1 MTGEMNLAY
10 DYPLLGAFWTLLWIF
25 LWVMWI
31 FLLFRIFSDI
41 FRDDSLN
48 GWAKAGWSIFA
59 VVLPFL
65 GVFVY
70 LIARGKGMGSAKRIR
85 PEPGSMHSTAT
96 SARPPAPPG
105 RVRPRNLRSS
115 RKSRP
120 EATSRTRS
128 SSAPRR
134 RSCTEAPFACESAS
148 GPAGGGP
155 ADPSRSL
162 MSAGSEFTRYTVL
175 TIPVPASG
183 GAAGGAP

>member
-48 GWAKAGWSIFA
+48 GWAKAGWSIFT

-70 LIARGKGMGSAKRIR
+70 LIARGKGMGEREAHQARARQHAFESYVREAVGTAKPSAAEELAKLSEIK
-85 PEPGSMHSTAT
+85 
-96 SARPPAPPG
+96 ARG
-105 RVRPRNLRSS
+105 DLTD
-115 RKSRP
+115 
-120 EATSRTRS
+120 E
-128 SSAPRR
+128 
-134 RSCTEAPFACESAS
+134 
-148 GPAGGGP
+148 
-155 ADPSRSL
+155 
-162 MSAGSEFTRYTVL
+162 EFQRAKAKIL
-175 TIPVPASG
+175 H
-183 GAAGGAP
+183 

>member
-70 LIARGKGMGSAKRIR
+70 LIARGKGMGEREAHQARARQHAFDSYVREAAGDRQAECGRGTCEALGNQGQRR
-85 PEPGSMHSTAT
+85 PH
-96 SARPPAPPG
+96 G
-105 RVRPRNLRSS
+105 R
-115 RKSRP
+115 
-120 EATSRTRS
+120 
-128 SSAPRR
+128 
-134 RSCTEAPFACESAS
+134 
-148 GPAGGGP
+148 G
-155 ADPSRSL
+155 
-162 MSAGSEFTRYTVL
+162 
-175 TIPVPASG
+175 VPARQGEDPALKHRSRANRPVVEAWRG
-183 GAAGGAP
+183 PCRPLAVAHVRGK